1 MFDLQ
6 AQAKQ
11 LLQELLAGDPEAEA
25 AAAAASSRLAKCSTF
40 FWHFESRV
48 AEEKILDIDALKLKT
63 LPWIIVLYSQ
73 KSIWRQQ

>member
-1 MFDLQ
+1 MMFDLQ

-48 AEEKILDIDALKLKT
+48 A
-63 LPWIIVLYSQ
+63 
-73 KSIWRQQ
+73 